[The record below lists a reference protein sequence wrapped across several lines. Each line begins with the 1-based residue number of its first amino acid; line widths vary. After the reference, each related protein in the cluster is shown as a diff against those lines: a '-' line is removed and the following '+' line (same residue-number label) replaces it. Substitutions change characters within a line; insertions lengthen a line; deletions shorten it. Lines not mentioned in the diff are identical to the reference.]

1 MFYALAVNNATV
13 TAKVDRAIMLA
24 PCLYVTEETVEGK
37 AKDFTMKSYEEGIKI
52 FEAENVNVF
61 AGANAAADQ

>member
-24 PCLYVTEETVEGK
+24 PCLYVTEETAEGK
-37 AKDFTMKSYEEGIKI
+37 AKDMTMEGYEAGIKV

-61 AGANAAADQ
+61 AGPNAAADQ